1 MCCTESPEAAS
12 IEAPATACIVCA
24 GPLVTRVPSAEG
36 IQRADIHGLIIS
48 RDKYIPTVRLV
59 IGKSY

>member
-24 GPLVTRVPSAEG
+24 GPLTRVPSAEG
-36 IQRADIHGLIIS
+36 IQRADIQLLIIS